1 MPDAVHSRPNVL
13 PWPPMLLVL
22 AALSAIALGTLWPLP
37 LSGAEWLRLLG
48 FALLGLGIALDGW
61 AILTMRAAHTNILP
75 NRGADALVTWGP
87 FRASRNP
94 IYLANTLLLIGI
106 GLAFGNLW
114 FVLMAFV
121 CAVLVDRLAIRREE
135 RHLAVRFGDD
145 WIAYVA
151 TTPRWLIR

>member
-1 MPDAVHSRPNVL
+1 
-13 PWPPMLLVL
+13 MLLVL

-37 LSGAEWLRLLG
+37 LSGAEWLCLLG

-61 AILTMRAAHTNILP
+61 AILTMRAAHTTFLP
-75 NRGADALVTWGP
+75 NRGADALVTGGP

-121 CAVLVDRLAIRREE
+121 SAVLVDRLAIRREE
-135 RHLAVRFGDD
+135 RHLASRFGDD
-145 WIAYVA
+145 WTAYAA

>member
-1 MPDAVHSRPNVL
+1 MIDAIHSRPNVL

-22 AALSAIALGTLWPLP
+22 AALSAIALGALWPAP
-37 LSGAEWLRLLG
+37 GSGDDWLTGVG
-48 FALLGLGIALDGW
+48 FVLLGLGVVLDAW
-61 AILTMRAAHTNILP
+61 AILTMRAAGTNILP

-121 CAVLVDRLAIRREE
+121 SAVLVDRLAIRREE
-135 RHLAVRFGDD
+135 RHLASRFGDD
-145 WIAYVA
+145 WTAYA
-151 TTPRWLIR
+151 ARTPRWLIR